1 METNLQPAPAPVASR
16 RRKILISLFIVFH
29 FACVVAWILP
39 KPSPVKSF
47 LLGLKL
53 PLPGH
58 SWSGDGAG
66 SRLTI
71 GPREVVASYL
81 YHTAQ
86 WQDWAMFAPNPLQT
100 NRFVGAQVFLER
112 GSWRDYTLPRLEE
125 MGWIQAC
132 LEKRYRKLK
141 NRLLDENRRELYEDL
156 ARFIA
161 RRSNEPGNPP
171 VRVTLFA
178 YESPIPRHD
187 REELKQPNAPAW
199 VDYALLLREQARFSP
214 RLLLDYFIQ
223 PGDLP

>member
-1 METNLQPAPAPVASR
+1 MEPVHEPIPAAPPSR

-29 FACVVAWILP
+29 FACIIAWILP
-39 KPSPVKSF
+39 KPSPIKSF
-47 LLGLKL
+47 LLGLKV

-58 SWSGDGAG
+58 SRNEDGAG
-66 SRLTI
+66 SHLAV

-81 YHTAQ
+81 HHTAQ

-100 NRFVGAQVFLER
+100 NRYLGAQVILER
-112 GSWRDYTLPRLEE
+112 GSVRDYTLPRLEE
-125 MGWIQAC
+125 MSWPRAWV
-132 LEKRYRKLK
+132 EKRYRKLK

-161 RRSNEPGNPP
+161 RGLNEPGNPP

-187 REELKQPNAPAW
+187 REELKGPNAPPW
-199 VDYALLLREQARFSP
+199 VDYSLLLREQARFSP
-214 RLLLDYFIQ
+214 RVLLDYFVQ